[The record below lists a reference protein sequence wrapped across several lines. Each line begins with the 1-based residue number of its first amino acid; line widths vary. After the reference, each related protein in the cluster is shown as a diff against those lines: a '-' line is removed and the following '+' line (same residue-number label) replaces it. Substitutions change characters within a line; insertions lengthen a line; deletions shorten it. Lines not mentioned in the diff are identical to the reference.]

1 MAKTQILYFQEKTPS
16 KQRFLYKSTTIAK
29 NCGIFVP
36 MFENEIKEYE
46 SVRLEFQQKI
56 AEKMGEKQW
65 MEYNEILFSAHSCA
79 IEGNSFTVDDTR
91 ILREQG
97 MAMIP
102 VGRSLL
108 ECTEMADH
116 FRAFDYMVSH
126 LDHPFDETLLK
137 EVNRL
142 VTEHTLSYRTPGAV
156 AGEYTTEDMAAG
168 DTVFGDHET
177 LIARVPQLMS
187 STQRAIDNGQHPMI
201 VAAKWH
207 GYYEYLHPFR
217 DGNGRTG
224 RLLSNFILLRAGHPL
239 LIVKLEDRSE
249 YISALKQIRTEG
261 SDEFLIAF
269 FFKTAITRMKS
280 ELAQKRK
287 NTLPTMFF

>member
-1 MAKTQILYFQEKTPS
+1 
-16 KQRFLYKSTTIAK
+16 
-29 NCGIFVP
+29 
-36 MFENEIKEYE
+36 MFEKEIEEYERVRKEY
-46 SVRLEFQQKI
+46 QQKI
-56 AEKMGEKQW
+56 ADKMGRQQW

-116 FRAFDYMVSH
+116 FRAFDYMVGN
-126 LDHPFDETLLK
+126 LNHPFDEAFLK

-142 VTEHTLSYRTPGAV
+142 VTEHTLAYRAQGAI

-177 LIARVPQLMS
+177 LIARVPSLMA
-187 STQRAIDNGQHPMI
+187 STQRAIADGQHPMI
-201 VAAKWH
+201 VAAKFH

-224 RLLSNFILLRAGHPL
+224 RLLSNFILLQANHPL
-239 LIVKLEDRSE
+239 LIIKLEDRAE
-249 YISALKQIRTEG
+249 YIAALKMIRTEG
-261 SDEFLIAF
+261 TDEHLVAF
-269 FFKTAITRMKS
+269 FFKTAINRMKS
-280 ELAQKRK
+280 ELSQKRK
-287 NTLPTMFF
+287 NSLPVMFF

>member
-1 MAKTQILYFQEKTPS
+1 MFKKEIEEYEDVRRAYQEKV
-16 KQRFLYKSTTIAK
+16 AD
-29 NCGIFVP
+29 
-36 MFENEIKEYE
+36 
-46 SVRLEFQQKI
+46 
-56 AEKMGEKQW
+56 KMGREQW

-116 FRAFDYMVSH
+116 FRAFDYMVGH
-126 LDHPFDETLLK
+126 LDAAFDEALLK

-142 VTEHTLSYRTPGAV
+142 VTEHTLGFRAPGAV

-168 DTVFGDHET
+168 DTVFGDHES
-177 LIARVPQLMS
+177 LIARVPNLMS
-187 STQRAIDNGQHPMI
+187 STQKALDSGQHPMI

-224 RLLSNFILLRAGHPL
+224 RLLSNFILLRANHPL
-239 LIVKLEDRSE
+239 LIIRLEDRAA
-249 YISALKQIRTEG
+249 YITALKQIRTDG
-261 SDEFLIAF
+261 TDEHLIAF
-269 FFKTAITRMKS
+269 FFRTAIARMQD
-280 ELAQKRK
+280 ELSQKHK
-287 NTLPTMFF
+287 NSLPLVFF

>member
-1 MAKTQILYFQEKTPS
+1 
-16 KQRFLYKSTTIAK
+16 
-29 NCGIFVP
+29 
-36 MFENEIKEYE
+36 MFDNEIEEYE
-46 SVRLEFQQKI
+46 AVRKDYQREI
-56 AEKMGEKQW
+56 ADKMGRQQW

-97 MAMIP
+97 MAMVP

-116 FRAFDYMVSH
+116 FRAFDYLVSR
-126 LDHPFDETLLK
+126 LDGPFDESLLK
-137 EVNRL
+137 EINRL
-142 VTEHTLSYRTPGAV
+142 VTEHTLSYRAQGAV

-177 LIARVPQLMS
+177 LIAQVPHLME
-187 STQRAIDNGQHPMI
+187 STQKALDAGLHPMV

-224 RLLSNFILLRAGHPL
+224 RLLSNFILLRAEHPL
-239 LIVKLEDRSE
+239 LIIRLEDRSA
-249 YISALKQIRTEG
+249 YISALKQIRSEG
-261 SDEFLIAF
+261 TDEHLVAF
-269 FFKTAITRMKS
+269 FFKTAITRMK
-280 ELAQKRK
+280 EEMAQKRK
-287 NTLPTMFF
+287 FSKPFLFF

>member
-1 MAKTQILYFQEKTPS
+1 
-16 KQRFLYKSTTIAK
+16 
-29 NCGIFVP
+29 
-36 MFENEIKEYE
+36 MFDNEIEEYE
-46 SVRLEFQQKI
+46 AVRKDYQREI
-56 AEKMGEKQW
+56 ADKMGRQQW

-97 MAMIP
+97 MAMVP

-116 FRAFDYMVSH
+116 FRAFDYLVSR
-126 LDHPFDETLLK
+126 LDGPFDESLLK
-137 EVNRL
+137 EINRL
-142 VTEHTLSYRTPGAV
+142 VTEHTLSYRAQGAV

-177 LIARVPQLMS
+177 LIAQVPHLME
-187 STQRAIDNGQHPMI
+187 STQKALDAGLHPMV

-224 RLLSNFILLRAGHPL
+224 RLLSNFILLRAEHPL
-239 LIVKLEDRSE
+239 LIIRLEDRSA
-249 YISALKQIRTEG
+249 YIFALKQIRSEG
-261 SDEFLIAF
+261 TDEHLVAF
-269 FFKTAITRMKS
+269 FFKTAITRMK
-280 ELAQKRK
+280 EEMAQKHK
-287 NTLPTMFF
+287 LSKPFLFF

>member
-1 MAKTQILYFQEKTPS
+1 
-16 KQRFLYKSTTIAK
+16 
-29 NCGIFVP
+29 
-36 MFENEIKEYE
+36 MFEKETEEYE
-46 SVRLEFQQKI
+46 LTRRDYQQKI
-56 AEKMGEKQW
+56 AERMGREQW

-79 IEGNSFTVDDTR
+79 IEGNTFTVDDTR

-116 FRAFDYMVSH
+116 FRAFDYMASH
-126 LDHPFDETLLK
+126 LASPFDETLLK

-142 VTEHTLSYRTPGAV
+142 VTEHTLDYRAPGSI

-168 DTVFGDHET
+168 DTVFGDHEALT
-177 LIARVPQLMS
+177 ARVPDLMA
-187 STQRAIDNGQHPMI
+187 STQRAIESGLHPMI

-207 GYYEYLHPFR
+207 GYFEYLHPFR

-239 LIVKLEDRSE
+239 LVVRLEDRAS
-249 YISALKQIRTEG
+249 YISALRQIRTDG
-261 SDEFLIAF
+261 TDEHLIAF
-269 FFKTAITRMKS
+269 FFRTAIARMKN
-280 ELAQKRK
+280 ELSQKHK

>member
-1 MAKTQILYFQEKTPS
+1 MMFEKEIAEYERVRAEYQEKVADRMG
-16 KQRFLYKSTTIAK
+16 QR
-29 NCGIFVP
+29 
-36 MFENEIKEYE
+36 
-46 SVRLEFQQKI
+46 
-56 AEKMGEKQW
+56 QW

-79 IEGNSFTVDDTR
+79 IEGNTFTVDDTR

-108 ECTEMADH
+108 ECTEMSDH
-116 FRAFDYMVSH
+116 FRAFDYMTSR
-126 LDHPFDETLLK
+126 LDAPFDEALLK

-142 VTEHTLSYRTPGAV
+142 VTEHTLSYRAPGAV

-168 DTVFGDHET
+168 DTVFGDHRT
-177 LIARVPQLMS
+177 LIARVPSLMA
-187 STQRAIDNGQHPMI
+187 STQRAIDDGQMHPMV

-239 LIVKLEDRSE
+239 LIVCLEDRAE
-249 YISALKQIRTEG
+249 YINALKLIRTEAT
-261 SDEFLIAF
+261 DEFLTAF
-269 FFKTAITRMKS
+269 FFKVAIRRMKS

-287 NTLPTMFF
+287 NSLPVVFF

>member
-1 MAKTQILYFQEKTPS
+1 
-16 KQRFLYKSTTIAK
+16 
-29 NCGIFVP
+29 
-36 MFENEIKEYE
+36 MFEKEIEEYE
-46 SVRLEFQQKI
+46 SLRREYQQKI
-56 AEKMGEKQW
+56 ADRMGQRQW
-65 MEYNEILFSAHSCA
+65 IEYNEILFSAHSCA
-79 IEGNSFTVDDTR
+79 IEGNSFTVDDTK

-108 ECTEMADH
+108 ECAEMADH
-116 FRAFDYMVSH
+116 FRAFDYMTSH
-126 LDHPFDETLLK
+126 LDDPFDEALLK

-142 VTEHTLSYRTPGAV
+142 VTEHTLGYRAPGAS

-168 DTVFGDHET
+168 DTIFGDHET
-177 LIARVPQLMS
+177 LIARVPQLMT
-187 STQRAIDNGQHPMI
+187 STQKALDEGHHPLI

-239 LIVKLEDRSE
+239 LIIRLEDRAA
-249 YISALKQIRTEG
+249 YISALKQIRTDG
-261 SDEFLIAF
+261 TDEHLIAF
-269 FFKTAITRMKS
+269 FFKTAIQRMQS
-280 ELAQKRK
+280 EMTQKRK
-287 NTLPTMFF
+287 SSLPVMFF

>member
-1 MAKTQILYFQEKTPS
+1 
-16 KQRFLYKSTTIAK
+16 
-29 NCGIFVP
+29 
-36 MFENEIKEYE
+36 MFEKEIEEYE
-46 SVRLEFQQKI
+46 RVRANYQENI
-56 AEKMGEKQW
+56 ADRMSREQW

-116 FRAFDYMVSH
+116 FRAFDYMVSQ
-126 LDHPFDETLLK
+126 LEHPFDETLLK

-142 VTEHTLSYRTPGAV
+142 VTEHTLAYRAPGSI

-168 DTVFGDHET
+168 DTVFGDHEK
-177 LIARVPQLMS
+177 LIARVPSLMM
-187 STQRAIDNGQHPMI
+187 STEKAIGDGLHPLI

-239 LIVKLEDRSE
+239 LIIELKDRSE

-261 SDEFLIAF
+261 SDEYLIAF
-269 FFKTAITRMKS
+269 FFKTAIGRMKN
-280 ELAQKRK
+280 ELSQKRK
-287 NTLPTMFF
+287 NSLPMMFF

>member
-1 MAKTQILYFQEKTPS
+1 
-16 KQRFLYKSTTIAK
+16 
-29 NCGIFVP
+29 
-36 MFENEIKEYE
+36 MFDNEIEEYE
-46 SVRLEFQQKI
+46 AVRKDYQREI
-56 AEKMGEKQW
+56 ADKMGQQQW

-97 MAMIP
+97 MAMVP

-116 FRAFDYMVSH
+116 FRAFDYLVSR
-126 LDHPFDETLLK
+126 LDGPFDESLLK
-137 EVNRL
+137 EINRL
-142 VTEHTLSYRTPGAV
+142 VTEHTLSYRAQGAV

-177 LIARVPQLMS
+177 LIAQVPHLME
-187 STQRAIDNGQHPMI
+187 STQKALDAGLHPMV

-224 RLLSNFILLRAGHPL
+224 RLLSNFILLRAEHPL
-239 LIVKLEDRSE
+239 LIIRLEDRSA
-249 YISALKQIRTEG
+249 YISALKQIRSEG
-261 SDEFLIAF
+261 TDEHLVAF
-269 FFKTAITRMKS
+269 FFKTAITRMK
-280 ELAQKRK
+280 EEMAQKRK
-287 NTLPTMFF
+287 LSKPFLFF

>member
-1 MAKTQILYFQEKTPS
+1 
-16 KQRFLYKSTTIAK
+16 
-29 NCGIFVP
+29 
-36 MFENEIKEYE
+36 MFEKEIETYERVRAEY
-46 SVRLEFQQKI
+46 QAKI
-56 AEKMGEKQW
+56 ADKMGQRQR

-79 IEGNSFTVDDTR
+79 IEGNTFTVDDTR

-97 MAMIP
+97 LAMVP

-116 FRAFDYMVSH
+116 FRAFDYMVGH
-126 LDHPFDETLLK
+126 LDAPFDEALLK

-142 VTEHTLSYRTPGAV
+142 VTEHTLSYRAPGAT

-168 DTVFGDHET
+168 DTMFGDHET
-177 LIARVPQLMS
+177 LIARVPSLMA
-187 STQRAIDNGQHPMI
+187 STQRAIDDGQWHPMV

-239 LIVKLEDRSE
+239 LIVELKDRAE
-249 YISALKQIRTEG
+249 YIHALKLIRAEG
-261 SDEFLIAF
+261 SDEFLTAF
-269 FFKTAITRMKS
+269 FFKAAIQRMTA

-287 NTLPTMFF
+287 NSLPVVFF

>member
-1 MAKTQILYFQEKTPS
+1 
-16 KQRFLYKSTTIAK
+16 
-29 NCGIFVP
+29 
-36 MFENEIKEYE
+36 MFEKEIEQYELVRQEY
-46 SVRLEFQQKI
+46 QQKI
-56 AEKMGEKQW
+56 ADKMGHRQW

-79 IEGNSFTVDDTR
+79 IEGNTFTVDDTR

-126 LDHPFDETLLK
+126 LQLPFDEAFLK

-142 VTEHTLSYRTPGAV
+142 LTEHTLSYRAAGAV
-156 AGEYTTEDMAAG
+156 AGDYTTEDMAAG
-168 DTVFGDHET
+168 DTVFGDHEK
-177 LIARVPQLMS
+177 LIARVPNLMA
-187 STQRAIDNGQHPMI
+187 STQRALDDGQHPMV
-201 VAAKWH
+201 VAARWH

-224 RLLSNFILLRAGHPL
+224 RLLSTFILLRANHPL
-239 LIVKLEDRSE
+239 LTIKLEDRAA
-249 YISALKQIRTEG
+249 YIAALKAIRSEG
-261 SDEFLIAF
+261 TDEHLIIF
-269 FFKTAITRMKS
+269 FFQTAIKNMKG
-280 ELAQKRK
+280 ELAQKHR
-287 NTLPTMFF
+287 NSRPVMFF

>member
-1 MAKTQILYFQEKTPS
+1 MRNYLQSSEKV
-16 KQRFLYKSTTIAK
+16 F
-29 NCGIFVP
+29 IFAA
-36 MFENEIKEYE
+36 MYEKEIEEYE
-46 SVRLEFQQKI
+46 SIRLEYQQKV
-56 AEKMGEKQW
+56 ADKMGKKQW

-79 IEGNSFTVDDTR
+79 IEGHSFTVDDTR

-116 FRAFDYMVSH
+116 FRAFDFMVSH
-126 LDHPFDETLLK
+126 LDNAFDESFLK
-137 EVNRL
+137 EINRL
-142 VTEHTLSYRTPGAV
+142 VTEHTLAYRAPGSI

-168 DTVFGDHET
+168 DTVFGDHEE
-177 LIARVPQLMS
+177 LIARVPKLME
-187 STQRAIDNGQHPMI
+187 STQRAIDDGQHPMI

-207 GYYEYLHPFR
+207 GYYEYLHTFR

-239 LIVKLEDRSE
+239 LIIRLEDRSE
-249 YISALKQIRTEG
+249 YISALKQIRAEG
-261 SDEFLIAF
+261 TDEHLVDF
-269 FFKTAITRMKS
+269 FFKVAINRMKS

-287 NTLPTMFF
+287 NTLPIMFF

>member
-1 MAKTQILYFQEKTPS
+1 
-16 KQRFLYKSTTIAK
+16 
-29 NCGIFVP
+29 
-36 MFENEIKEYE
+36 MFDNEIEEYE
-46 SVRLEFQQKI
+46 AVRKDYQREI
-56 AEKMGEKQW
+56 ADKMGRQKW

-97 MAMIP
+97 MAMVP

-116 FRAFDYMVSH
+116 FRAFDYLVSR
-126 LDHPFDETLLK
+126 LDGPFDESLLK
-137 EVNRL
+137 EINRL
-142 VTEHTLSYRTPGAV
+142 VTEHTLSYRAQGAV

-177 LIARVPQLMS
+177 LIAQVPHLME
-187 STQRAIDNGQHPMI
+187 STQKALDAGLHPMV

-224 RLLSNFILLRAGHPL
+224 RLLSNFILLRAEHPL
-239 LIVKLEDRSE
+239 LIIRLEDRSA
-249 YISALKQIRTEG
+249 YISALKQIRSEG
-261 SDEFLIAF
+261 TDEHLVAF
-269 FFKTAITRMKS
+269 FFKTAITRMK
-280 ELAQKRK
+280 EEMAQKRK
-287 NTLPTMFF
+287 LSKPFLFF